1 MSELL
6 PINIDLTIVSKY
18 KKLTSEESTFLDKH
32 AVLFVPSQY
41 HDRLILSLKGLFTSY
56 KLDTDHLDYFLY
68 IIGQHYLLYQSIN
81 EQKIDA
87 VECYQPLNFLHGY
100 VKQTEDL
107 NKLYKKESTL
117 KVKLNE
123 RYLEVVHPDLI
134 NKHPIK
140 LQNTGFVVKAIYQLF
155 KSQYNF
161 SLKEILRPFDDI
173 PPLSIL
179 TQLAE
184 ENEYI
189 IDYATHYFIPQIILD
204 LSDYIEFHVEGKLS
218 RKKYAFIF
226 DFLFLWGVF
235 TLNQS
240 EETMHYDVTTEFKLP
255 FIPVTEKADYI
266 KKVLHR
272 YKKYIKTHSSL

>member
-1 MSELL
+1 MVTHIDISINSERLEKYRKHKGNMS
-6 PINIDLTIVSKY
+6 
-18 KKLTSEESTFLDKH
+18 FLDST
-32 AVLFVPSQY
+32 AILFVPEQFHPALFNSLN
-41 HDRLILSLKGLFTSY
+41 HLLISY
-56 KLDTDHLDYFLY
+56 KVNSDHRDYFLY

-117 KVKLNE
+117 KTKLTE

-140 LQNTGFVVKAIYQLF
+140 LQNTDFVVKAIYQLF
-155 KSQYNF
+155 KSQYDF
-161 SLKEILRPFDDI
+161 SLKEILRPYDNI

-179 TQLAE
+179 TQLVE

-204 LSDYIEFHVEGKLS
+204 LSDYIEINVDGRLS

-235 TLNQS
+235 TLNES
-240 EETMHYDVTTEFKLP
+240 DETMHYDVTTEFKIP
-255 FIPVTEKADYI
+255 FIPITEKADYI

-272 YKKYIKTHSSL
+272 YKKYIKTHPSL